1 MIDFAMKRVV
11 KRSRT
16 LLIIGIILWFVVF
29 PAYLNLFV
37 LDDWDAIFPYLYF
50 KAIDQDNSVAI
61 LEHKEK
67 ILIPTFVVKQYSEV
81 NLLFERIPDFSL
93 SVFALCSKPLFLRC

>member
-1 MIDFAMKRVV
+1 MTRIV

-16 LLIIGIILWFVVF
+16 LLIIGIIFWFIVF
-29 PAYLNLFV
+29 PVYFNLSV
-37 LDDWDAIFPYLYF
+37 WDDWDAIFPYLYF
-50 KAIDQDNSVAI
+50 KSIDQDNSVTT

-67 ILIPTFVVKQYSEV
+67 ILVSTFVVKQYSEL

-93 SVFALCSKPLFLRC
+93 SVFALFSKPLFLRC

>member
-1 MIDFAMKRVV
+1 MKRVV

-29 PAYLNLFV
+29 PVYLNLSV

-67 ILIPTFVVKQYSEV
+67 ILIPTFVVKQHSEV
-81 NLLFERIPDFSL
+81 NPLLEHIPDFSL
-93 SVFALCSKPLFLRC
+93 CVFALCSKPLFLRC

>member
-1 MIDFAMKRVV
+1 MKRAV

-29 PAYLNLFV
+29 PAYLNLSV
-37 LDDWDAIFPYLYF
+37 WDAWDAIFPYVFF
-50 KAIDQDNSVAI
+50 KNIDQDDSVAI

-81 NLLFERIPDFSL
+81 SLLFERIPDFFL
-93 SVFALCSKPLFLRC
+93 YVFAPCSKPLFLRC

>member
-1 MIDFAMKRVV
+1 MKKVI

-16 LLIIGIILWFVVF
+16 LLIISIIFWFVVF
-29 PAYLNLFV
+29 PVYLNLSV
-37 LDDWDAIFPYLYF
+37 LDDWDSIFPYLFF
-50 KAIDQDNSVAI
+50 KATDQDNSVAI

-81 NLLFERIPDFSL
+81 NLLFERVPDFFL
-93 SVFALCSKPLFLRC
+93 SAFAPCSKPLFLRC